1 MEQTSIV
8 REKGTLRV
16 VVTYPAAKK
25 PFEQDHARRDETVG
39 TLKSAAL
46 AAFGLTEGQGADG
59 KTFTYTLFFEKR
71 PLEDLNETLGKIA
84 GSRDT
89 LELKLSQQV
98 TQG

>member
-1 MEQTSIV
+1 MDQTSV
-8 REKGTLRV
+8 LREKGTLRV

-25 PFEQDHARRDETVG
+25 PFEQDRARRDETVG

-46 AAFGLTEGQGADG
+46 AAFGLTDG
-59 KTFTYTLFFEKR
+59 KAFTYTLFFEKR
-71 PLEDLNETLGKIA
+71 PLEDLNETLGRIA
-84 GSRDT
+84 GERDV